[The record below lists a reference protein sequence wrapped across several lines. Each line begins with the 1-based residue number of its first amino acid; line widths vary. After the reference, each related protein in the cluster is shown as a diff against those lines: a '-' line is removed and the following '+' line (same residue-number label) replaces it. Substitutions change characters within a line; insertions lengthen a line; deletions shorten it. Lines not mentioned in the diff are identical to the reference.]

1 MSTTVARPRRTRPAT
16 IAGVAVLAALVATFG
31 TLLLFGVFD
40 DDGTEAPRSTAA
52 PVTATPSSGVDQARQ
67 QMNERR
73 LQHGA
78 AALTASELG
87 HGAAGYDPTADSTS
101 ATSRAGAPIAGTGGA
116 TRYGDT
122 KYDLAHPEDAAAA
135 VPTAAQLAAARAQ
148 ERQYMSGG
156 DTKDDLAAQDAQ
168 SYQAGSA
175 AGAGH

>member
-87 HGAAGYDPTADSTS
+87 HGAAGYDPIADSTS

-135 VPTAAQLAAARAQ
+135 APTVAQLAAARAP